1 MSVVEKKGP
10 ITKLEVRHLY
20 CISNVVSVWALTDI
34 LTETLRF
41 FLPNSQC
48 KHIIFAGCHD
58 NGYLPTLDPYKRD
71 PKMSSRISLLQTLPI
86 QPGFQQ
92 LGFKVCEFP
101 SVFRSDNLAPA
112 PALAPQAAP
121 IGQRENLP
129 IRTNSQSTA
138 GAAGGVTVQSPLPQ
152 PAAIQT
158 AKTAPPPLKPSSP
171 APSTESVRS
180 SWATVGKAPPGSS
193 SSASIN
199 IAPRKAPLRRFI
211 LLNAYDER
219 LDPDLPRVEPA
230 AQQRLFDRIK
240 RNGKVCNNYHL
251 NGKCESGQYCD
262 YDHGERLSPGEQL
275 ALKHRARTRSCPDR
289 GACMSFTCTNGHV
302 CPYGKGCYNDGC
314 WFQDVHDLDLVSGL
328 FLTGVGVIWS

>member
-1 MSVVEKKGP
+1 M
-10 ITKLEVRHLY
+10 R
-20 CISNVVSVWALTDI
+20 SNHV
-34 LTETLRF
+34 LTETLRL

-58 NGYLPTLDPYKRD
+58 NGYLPTLDPFKRD
-71 PKMSSRISLLQTLPI
+71 PKIASRVSLLQTLPI

-92 LGFKVCEFP
+92 LGFKICQFP
-101 SVFRSDNLAPA
+101 SIFRSENLAPA
-112 PALAPQAAP
+112 PTPQVTPTVA
-121 IGQRENLP
+121 QRENLP
-129 IRTNSQSTA
+129 IRTNSYTTA
-138 GAAGGVTVQSPLPQ
+138 GATSGMSVNLPIAQ
-152 PAAIQT
+152 PAALQAT
-158 AKTAPPPLKPSSP
+158 KAAPPPLKPSSP
-171 APSTESVRS
+171 APSTESAGS
-180 SWATVGKAPPGSS
+180 SWATVGKATPGTN
-193 SSASIN
+193 IN

-219 LDPDLPRVEPA
+219 LDPDIPRVEPA

-289 GACMSFTCTNGHV
+289 GACMSFNCTNGHV
-302 CPYGKGCYNDGC
+302 CPYSKDCYNDGC
-314 WFQDVHDLDLVSGL
+314 WFQDVHDVDLVSR
-328 FLTGVGVIWS
+328 FSIQSSEKATGTNIFTLGTRF